1 VGAPFADDLEPRRT
15 AEERA
20 AHFRARAEGMRRK
33 AMTWPPGRSRDVFLE
48 VAESWD
54 KLANLENPKPLEAK
68 E

>member
-1 VGAPFADDLEPRRT
+1 
-15 AEERA
+15 
-20 AHFRARAEGMRRK
+20 MRRK
-33 AMTWPPGRSRDVFLE
+33 AMTWPGGRSRDVFLE